1 MLRVYILPVA
11 HCSYNFD
18 YEISRIQELNPD
30 KIICWCSQEL
40 EYEHVFGDF
49 LNKIQPWLESNNK
62 IINLVTPHL
71 DNVYVRPNVLAER
84 TYGYLSEYMHSAFFG
99 TNNYGSIVNQITPY
113 PLDFGNADKLFTCY
127 NNNYRIERGM
137 LVDTLARENL
147 LSLGITTFKSPER
160 HEWTHHDGSRLFDEE
175 DFELHRNNYIPNHFP
190 KSFFRSVFDVIPESR
205 YDPGEYFLTEK
216 TLKSIMSFK
225 PFMAF
230 SATGYQK
237 EYLEK
242 YFGLKPYDELFDY
255 GFDSVESL
263 TGRIEGIVA
272 NIKRLSQMSLH
283 DLIDLRR
290 RMIPK
295 LIYNKSQVIN
305 LFFDKEKMIPNCAK
319 FLIDGTDYEI
329 CSQGENATI
338 STARSFV
345 WTKH

>member
-1 MLRVYILPVA
+1 MLRVYMLPVA

-18 YEISRIQELNPD
+18 HEISRIQELNPD

-40 EYEHVFGDF
+40 EYEYVFGDF
-49 LNKIQPWLESNNK
+49 FNKIHPWLESKNK

-71 DNVYVRPNVLAER
+71 DNVYVRPNVIAER
-84 TYGYLSEYMHSAFFG
+84 TYGYLPEYMFSAFFG
-99 TNNYGSIVNQITPY
+99 NFNYGSIINQATSY
-113 PLDFGNADKLFTCY
+113 PVDFSEIDKLFTCY
-127 NNNYRIERGM
+127 NNNYRDERAM
-137 LVDTLARENL
+137 LVDTLARDNL
-147 LSLGITTFKSPER
+147 LSSGITTFKNPER
-160 HEWTHHDGSRLFDEE
+160 YRWAYHDGSRLFDEE
-175 DFELHRNNYIPNHFP
+175 DFELHNGYSPNYFP
-190 KSFFRSVFDVIPESR
+190 KSFFRSLFDVVPESR

-237 EYLEK
+237 EYLEN

-255 GFDSVESL
+255 GFDSELSL

-272 NIKRLSQMSLH
+272 NVKRLNQISLQE
-283 DLIDLRR
+283 LLDLRR
-290 RMIPK
+290 RLIPK

-305 LFFDKEKMIPNCAK
+305 LFFNKEKIIPNCAK

-329 CSQGENATI
+329 CSQGENAII
-338 STARSFV
+338 STARGFK